1 MSGTLI
7 VVLLILACLIVP
19 VLRSFR
25 SSEDPSAPSGVVQGL
40 LLMGV
45 LGLCSILTYGAW
57 WQSGQG
63 SGLSTDL
70 AAAVGGEQGGRGG
83 MRGGVLI
90 GTSVRHGSRRGRTH
104 RGRGL
109 HGGK

>member
-1 MSGTLI
+1 MSGSVIFGL
-7 VVLLILACLIVP
+7 VILAVFLVP

-25 SSEDPSAPSGVVQGL
+25 AHRDPGAPSGAVQL
-40 LLMGV
+40 LLLLGV
-45 LGLCSILTYGAW
+45 LGLCSALTYAAW

-63 SGLSTDL
+63 TGLSTDL
-70 AAAVGGEQGGRGG
+70 AAAVGGDQGGRGG
-83 MRGGVLI
+83 VLV